1 MLTVF
6 NQILTLM
13 VIIIIGII
21 LAKLSILDHE
31 TRRKMSSMLVYVV
44 APLYVIVSFQID
56 FTAEIL
62 KTMGI
67 IAIFALIII
76 PLGLIAGK
84 LLWRNQEKEKSQILN
99 HASAFM
105 NCGFMG
111 YPLLYALFGSIG
123 VLYASVFVMI
133 FHLFLWTFGV
143 MIFSE
148 KPKKWYE
155 PLLKPG
161 IISVVIGIILFV
173 LKIEL
178 PYFLFN
184 AFSMVGKM
192 TPPIAMLIIGAF
204 LSEVN
209 IIHSLKDFPTYVV
222 AFFRL
227 IFAPAVSLV
236 LLLLMGFTPDDG
248 IFFTCIVILSGMPT
262 ATNNV
267 LFATNYDTNPKYSA
281 SVVAISTILSG
292 ITVPLWLYVISLL

>member
-6 NQILTLM
+6 IQILTLM

-76 PLGLIAGK
+76 PLGLIVGK

-143 MIFSE
+143 MIF
-148 KPKKWYE
+148 
-155 PLLKPG
+155 
-161 IISVVIGIILFV
+161 
-173 LKIEL
+173 
-178 PYFLFN
+178 
-184 AFSMVGKM
+184 
-192 TPPIAMLIIGAF
+192 
-204 LSEVN
+204 
-209 IIHSLKDFPTYVV
+209 
-222 AFFRL
+222 
-227 IFAPAVSLV
+227 
-236 LLLLMGFTPDDG
+236 
-248 IFFTCIVILSGMPT
+248 
-262 ATNNV
+262 
-267 LFATNYDTNPKYSA
+267 
-281 SVVAISTILSG
+281 
-292 ITVPLWLYVISLL
+292 